1 MLYLLLGVI
10 AFTLVY
16 FAAHAFVNANPALVA
31 DQVRRGTGIV
41 LLVIALVLALTG
53 RWVFALPV
61 AAFALTFFGRRAA
74 RRSSGP
80 GTSRVRSAMLEMTLD
95 HATGAMAGEVIAGR
109 FTGRRL
115 DDLDREER
123 MDLWRETAADGDS
136 RALLE
141 AYLDRTMPGW
151 RDDVDEDID
160 FGAGA
165 APRAGPMS
173 EEQAYEILGL
183 SPGAGEAEIRAAH
196 KRLMKR
202 LHPDQGGSTYLAT
215 QINQAKDTLIGKH
228 G

>member
-1 MLYLLLGVI
+1 MLYFLLGLV
-10 AFTLVY
+10 AFALVY
-16 FAAHAFVNANPALVA
+16 FAANAFVNANPAMVA
-31 DQVRRGTGIV
+31 DQVRRGIG
-41 LLVIALVLALTG
+41 IALLGAAILLALTG
-53 RWVFALPV
+53 RWVFALPL
-61 AAFALTFFGRRAA
+61 AGFALSFLGPRTTPRTGT
-74 RRSSGP
+74 P

-95 HATGAMAGEVIAGR
+95 HATGAMTGQVIAGQFKHR
-109 FTGRRL
+109 ML
-115 DDLDREER
+115 DDLDDEER
-123 MDLWRETAADGDS
+123 LDLWRETVSDGDS

-151 RDDVDEDID
+151 RDDIEEDVD

-173 EEQAYEILGL
+173 KQQAYEILGL

-202 LHPDQGGSTYLAT
+202 LHPDQGGSTFLAA